1 MKYRHLYENAIGVM
15 ATTRISYGMILK
27 MNEMALQLFG
37 YSAQEEIM
45 EARSIDEFYVDP
57 EERTR
62 FLKELNERGSLHN
75 HELKFRRKDGTIL
88 WVELAAKILVKEGK
102 IDSVF
107 TDISKR
113 KIAEENVHK
122 LTFYDPLT
130 DLPNKQLFRDRLGIA
145 IIKSQRKSKDAI
157 FAVMCVGIDRFKNIN
172 DMHGTA
178 AGDML
183 LKAIAKRLLATFRE
197 DDVVSRFDGDK
208 FMTLFSDIASTDD
221 IIDVVRKTFASFEN
235 PFLIADEEMY
245 ITASLGVCVYPNDGE
260 NAEQLI
266 NNSESAMYASKERGR
281 GTYQLFDAE
290 LNEGLLSRIKMETD
304 LKNAIMEKELE
315 TYFQPKVSQYAT
327 IQGME
332 SLLRWHSQARGP
344 VSPSQF
350 IGIAEK
356 NGMFVDIGNLV
367 FRESCRLTKK
377 WLDQGFPPLRVSVNI
392 SPYQFREDYI
402 STIQAILKDTGLDP
416 GLLEIEITESG
427 IMENEEENIRK
438 LHQLHALGVSI
449 SIDDFGTGYSSL
461 SKLKEYPIDTLK
473 IDKSFIDEL
482 PHNDKSVTL
491 ARTIIDMAHNLGF
504 RVVAEGI
511 ERAEQ
516 LEFLKNAECDM
527 YQGYYFSRAIPA
539 GEFEERLRVMF
550 GEKA

>member
-1 MKYRHLYENAIGVM
+1 
-15 ATTRISYGMILK
+15 
-27 MNEMALQLFG
+27 
-37 YSAQEEIM
+37 
-45 EARSIDEFYVDP
+45 
-57 EERTR
+57 
-62 FLKELNERGSLHN
+62 
-75 HELKFRRKDGTIL
+75 
-88 WVELAAKILVKEGK
+88 
-102 IDSVF
+102 
-107 TDISKR
+107 
-113 KIAEENVHK
+113 
-122 LTFYDPLT
+122 
-130 DLPNKQLFRDRLGIA
+130 
-145 IIKSQRKSKDAI
+145 
-157 FAVMCVGIDRFKNIN
+157 
-172 DMHGTA
+172 MHGTA

-221 IIDVVRKTFASFEN
+221 IIDVVRKTFNSFEN

-290 LNEGLLSRIKMETD
+290 LNDGLLSRIKMETD
-304 LKNAIMEKELE
+304 LKTAIMEKELE
-315 TYFQPKVSQYAT
+315 TYFQPKVSHDGT
-327 IQGME
+327 ILGME
-332 SLLRWHSQARGP
+332 SLIRWHSHTRGP

-356 NGMFVDIGNLV
+356 NGMIVDIGNLV
-367 FRESCRLTKK
+367 LRESCRLTKK
-377 WLDQGFPPLRVSVNI
+377 WLDQGFPPMRVSVNI

-402 STIQAILKDTGLDP
+402 NTIQDILKETGLDP

-438 LHQLHALGVSI
+438 LHQLHNLGVSI

-482 PHNDKSVTL
+482 PHNDKS
-491 ARTIIDMAHNLGF
+491 
-504 RVVAEGI
+504 
-511 ERAEQ
+511 
-516 LEFLKNAECDM
+516 
-527 YQGYYFSRAIPA
+527 
-539 GEFEERLRVMF
+539 LRWP
-550 GEKA
+550 GQS